1 MTNAGAVPIRVVV
14 DSLGAGGTERSLAEM
29 LPGLRASGFDMRI
42 TTLIRR
48 YEGFH
53 DEVEGRGVRVQ
64 VLRSRSRLGRVA
76 ELRRQLRME
85 GPALVHTM
93 LFEADIAGRLAAA
106 GTGIPVLSSLVS
118 VAYDPARS
126 RDPHVRRMRLRAAR
140 AIDGW
145 TARRLTEHFH
155 ALTETVKESVV
166 TVLRIPPERV
176 TVVRRGRDPIAFGE
190 PGPERRR
197 QVRGRLGIPDDA
209 LVVIAVGRQEYVK
222 GHDHLF
228 EALAPLLREHP
239 RLVGL
244 VVGRVG
250 AHTARLEERHR
261 SLGLGDR
268 VRLLGHRPDVPDL
281 LAASD
286 VFAFPSLYEGFGGS
300 ALEAMALGLPVVCSD
315 LPPLRELVEA
325 DRTALVVPPGSPG
338 PLRAALERLLTD
350 GELRRRLGERGRRV
364 FLERFTLARSVEGMA
379 ALYGRLIEVGR
390 PSEVV
395 G

>member
-1 MTNAGAVPIRVVV
+1 MTIPGAVPIRVVV
-14 DSLGAGGTERSLAEM
+14 DSLGAGGAERSLAEM

-48 YEGFH
+48 DKGFH
-53 DEVEGRGVRVQ
+53 DEVERGGFPVY
-64 VLRSRSRLGRVA
+64 VLGSRGRLGRVA
-76 ELRRQLRME
+76 ELRRHLRME
-85 GPALVHTM
+85 RPALVHTM

-106 GTGIPVLSSLVS
+106 RTGIPVLSSLVA
-118 VAYDPARS
+118 VAYDPVRF
-126 RDPHVRRMRLRAAR
+126 RDPHVRPMRLRAAR
-140 AIDGW
+140 SIDGW

-155 ALTETVKESVV
+155 AVTETVKESAV
-166 TVLRIPPERV
+166 TVLRVPPHRV
-176 TVVRRGRDPIAFGE
+176 TVIHRGRDPVALGE
-190 PGPERRR
+190 PGPDRRR
-197 QVRGRLGIPDDA
+197 RIRGRLGISEDA
-209 LVVIAVGRQEYVK
+209 VVVIAVGRQEYVK
-222 GHDHLF
+222 GHEHLF

-239 RLVGL
+239 RLVAL
-244 VVGRVG
+244 VVGRTG
-250 AHTARLEERHR
+250 AHTARLEERQR

-300 ALEAMALGLPVVCSD
+300 ALEAMALGLPVICSD
-315 LPPLRELVEA
+315 LPTLRGLVEA

-350 GELRRRLGERGRRV
+350 AELRRRLGGRGRRV

-379 ALYGRLIEVGR
+379 ALYGRLTGVPR
-390 PSEVV
+390 PREVV